1 MGPLFYVIA
10 ILGCGEAE
18 TACEQVAVAESRYE
32 SLDACNAATEGAMAG
47 YDGALY
53 PVVVAQCRQ
62 AGAPAAKLLSRDVDL
77 PQPSMAQPLRRA
89 SSPAARPAF
98 TRL

>member
-18 TACEQVAVAESRYE
+18 TQCEEVAVAESRYQSLE
-32 SLDACNAATEGAMAG
+32 SCTSATAAAMAAYG
-47 YDGALY
+47 DALY

-62 AGAPAAKLLSRDVDL
+62 AGAPAARLLSRDVDL
-77 PQPSMAQPLRRA
+77 PEPPMAQPLRRA